1 MPIEFDG
8 LNRLVL
14 VTAPTTHVTAL
25 DIYSAA
31 MDWCGEQLYMDDT
44 VPMAAV
50 GKFPLGGGASSDS
63 IFLLVNGWKLKPWS
77 GTYTL
82 TVVGTLIT
90 DDESPRTVLPDY
102 GNVTVVFQ
110 VSSQGIVVAGS
121 GAGSGW
127 DDPVSSHALPGS
139 FGEFVQGKVLT
150 VRKFLGLK

>member
-1 MPIEFDG
+1 MPIVFDG
-8 LNRLVL
+8 ANRYILITSP
-14 VTAPTTHVTAL
+14 TAYVTAL

-31 MDWCGEQLYMDDT
+31 MDWCEEQSYMDDT

-90 DDESPRTVLPDY
+90 DDESPRTVLPES
-102 GNVTVVFQ
+102 GNVTIVFQ

-127 DDPVSSHALPGS
+127 DDQVASHVLPGS
-139 FGEFVQGKVLT
+139 FGEFVSRKLLT
-150 VRKFLGLK
+150 VGKYLGFK